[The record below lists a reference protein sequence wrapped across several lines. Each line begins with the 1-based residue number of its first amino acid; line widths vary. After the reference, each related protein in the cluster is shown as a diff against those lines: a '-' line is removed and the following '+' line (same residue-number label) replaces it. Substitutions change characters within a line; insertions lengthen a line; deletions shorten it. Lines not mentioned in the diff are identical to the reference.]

1 MKCECGGALRFTHC
15 ITGHEVWSCAFCGR
29 ETLIEEDSGPTSPDR
44 CISRDIKMCEEEEYN
59 GMNEDGRPLDG
70 R

>member
-29 ETLIEEDSGPTSPDR
+29 ETLIEEDSGPMELTDEDFERLKNLPHDGLDLPDP
-44 CISRDIKMCEEEEYN
+44 
-59 GMNEDGRPLDG
+59 EDDNL
-70 R
+70 